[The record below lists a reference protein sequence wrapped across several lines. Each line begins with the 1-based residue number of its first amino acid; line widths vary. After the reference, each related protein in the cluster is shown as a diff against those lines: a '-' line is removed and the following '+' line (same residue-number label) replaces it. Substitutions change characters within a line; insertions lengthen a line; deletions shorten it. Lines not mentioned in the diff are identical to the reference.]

1 MLIKFRRNYMHL
13 RYVTSHDHALCVM
26 LRTYVCRYRHICGGG
41 RAPWRVRTLLYTR
54 KYKNQDFQ
62 TVNHSTC
69 TCAHTVTIC
78 YKKHINRTFCSMPYI
93 TLDKV
98 YFVDITGNV
107 EHYERREI
115 IIMKRNFLVKGI

>member
-1 MLIKFRRNYMHL
+1 
-13 RYVTSHDHALCVM
+13 
-26 LRTYVCRYRHICGGG
+26 
-41 RAPWRVRTLLYTR
+41 
-54 KYKNQDFQ
+54 
-62 TVNHSTC
+62 
-69 TCAHTVTIC
+69 
-78 YKKHINRTFCSMPYI
+78 MPYI